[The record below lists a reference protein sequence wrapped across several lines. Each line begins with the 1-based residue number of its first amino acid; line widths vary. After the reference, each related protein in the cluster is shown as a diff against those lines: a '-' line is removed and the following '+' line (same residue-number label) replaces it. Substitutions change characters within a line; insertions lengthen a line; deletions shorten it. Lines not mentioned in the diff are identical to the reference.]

1 MVKMDDLYAIIG
13 IGLCVFAFL
22 IIMLGI
28 GSFYGGDWETV
39 SQGVTK
45 FILLIVGF
53 AFGAYVL
60 VNLMGKR

>member
-1 MVKMDDLYAIIG
+1 MDEMYAIIG

-22 IIMLGI
+22 AILLGM

-45 FILLIVGF
+45 FILIIVGF
-53 AFGAYVL
+53 SFACYVL